1 MNKLRLSIILSILAI
16 VMLSNVAVA
25 KDGYKLQLHFT
36 DVKEDAKIFLCHYYG
51 KGGTV
56 FKDDSTTLK
65 LGKGTMQSSNKIKGG
80 IYLLLFKD
88 QTANMEIILQNGDNF
103 SLTTQKKDIVPN
115 LKLKGKSENNQF
127 YGYQRFLLDYGKGF
141 NKLKTAY
148 AQAKTKK
155 DSNVLADQ
163 MRNKGK
169 ELVNYRKSVAKRNP
183 KTFLAT
189 LFNALAEPEVP
200 EYKDWPLNREGK
212 KDSTFP
218 SNYYKQHYWDGY
230 NFQDD
235 RLIFTPM
242 YEPKLKNYMDKWVI
256 PMPDTV
262 KKECDKLI
270 AKAEGAEETYK
281 YTLWYL
287 TRWAETSKIMG
298 MEEVFVYL
306 VEEYYM
312 KGKATWL
319 KEEQL
324 KKYIKRAGDIS
335 PNMIG
340 KPAMDLKLR
349 NMANQFVNLTAI
361 EAKYK
366 LLIFWEADCG
376 HCKKELPKLDSLYK
390 KDLYKYGLQIV
401 AVESSNEV
409 EKWKKV
415 VQEKK
420 LRSGWLHL
428 YDPERITKFRSFY
441 DVYVTPTIYL
451 LDENNI
457 IIGRRVNHA
466 NILDVI
472 KFHEKKMNDK
482 KNK

>member
-1 MNKLRLSIILSILAI
+1 MNNLRLSFVLSFILVIFS
-16 VMLSNVAVA
+16 SNALLA
-25 KDGYKLQLHFT
+25 KDGYKIQVHFT
-36 DVKEDAKIFLCHYYG
+36 DVTEDAKIFLCHYYG

-65 LGKGTMQSSNKIKGG
+65 AGKGVMQSSEKVKGG
-80 IYLLLFKD
+80 IYILLFKD
-88 QTANMEIILQNGDNF
+88 QSANMELILRNGDDF
-103 SLTTQKKDIVPN
+103 SITTKKKDIVPN
-115 LKLKGKSENNQF
+115 VKFKGKTENDLF
-127 YGYQRFLLDYGKGF
+127 YGYQRFLVDYGKGF
-141 NKLKTAY
+141 TKLKTAY
-148 AQAKTKK
+148 SQAKTKD
-155 DSNVLADQ
+155 DSTAIGDQ
-163 MRNKGK
+163 MKNKGK
-169 ELVNYRKSVAKRNP
+169 ELINYRKGIIRTKP

-189 LFNALAEPEVP
+189 LFRALQEPDVP
-200 EYKDWPLNREGK
+200 KYKDWPLKEDGK

-218 SNYYKQHYWDGY
+218 SRYYKKHYWDGY
-230 NFQDD
+230 DFQDD
-235 RLIFTPM
+235 RLIITPM

-256 PMPDTV
+256 PIPDTV
-262 KKECDKLI
+262 KKECDILI
-270 AKAEGAEETYK
+270 KKAEGTEETYK

-319 KEEQL
+319 KPEQL
-324 KKYIKRAGDIS
+324 KKYEKRAGDIA

-340 KPAMDLKLR
+340 KPAMDLKVR
-349 NMANQFVNLTAI
+349 NMNNQFVPLYSVKANYT
-361 EAKYK
+361 

-376 HCKKELPKLDSLYK
+376 HCKKELPKIDSLYK
-390 KDLYKYGLQIV
+390 GELYKYGLQIF

-415 VQEKK
+415 VKEKK
-420 LRSGWLHL
+420 LRSGWIHT
-428 YDPERITKFRSFY
+428 YDPDRSTKFRSFY

-451 LDENNI
+451 LDENKK
-457 IIGRRVNHA
+457 IIGRRINHS

-472 KFHEKKMNDK
+472 KYHEKKRNEEK
-482 KNK
+482 TK